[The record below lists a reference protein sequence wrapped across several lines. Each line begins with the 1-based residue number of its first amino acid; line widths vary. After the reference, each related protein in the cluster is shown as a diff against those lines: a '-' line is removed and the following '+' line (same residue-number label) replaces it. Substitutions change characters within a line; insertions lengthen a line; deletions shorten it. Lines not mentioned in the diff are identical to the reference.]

1 MGPVTASWSCRT
13 EHARSNNN
21 KLRPLPQAAVNPV
34 KTKTPSLS
42 ADDTLHRPDKNL
54 LRAQRAVTDGRGPVW
69 RFLAVNAEP
78 HARARTRWDAALV
91 RLATPKSQR
100 QANVYVHQPP
110 PREKHS
116 ISTNSLQLE
125 G

>member
-21 KLRPLPQAAVNPV
+21 KLRPRPQAAVNPV

-54 LRAQRAVTDGRGPVW
+54 LRARRAVTDGSVTFSRGK
-69 RFLAVNAEP
+69 RRTAR
-78 HARARTRWDAALV
+78 ARARTRWDAALV
-91 RLATPKSQR
+91 RTATPKSQR